1 MQKVSTFFIKITLS
15 FVLAVFISACAST
28 QKELPKVS
36 HDGLDLV
43 EGTKL
48 GAVYKKPGADLS
60 QYDRVAMLDCTVAFR
75 KNSQRNPI
83 WRSGPGC

>member
-1 MQKVSTFFIKITLS
+1 MPRRSASFIKIAAP
-15 FVLAVFISACAST
+15 FILAAFISACAST

-60 QYDRVAMLDCTVAFR
+60 QYDRVPSLSA
-75 KNSQRNPI
+75 P
-83 WRSGPGC
+83 